1 MSSDAV
7 AAWQA
12 LLVDIDRSAGKA
24 AHLNRSTIQAL
35 HQQFESLL
43 GEGWRTG
50 RATGRSKKQ
59 SGDSRLLG
67 LRALRPLPS
76 GDQDHELA
84 GLDLQLQ
91 LVVAPSTWGVGDKE
105 AKAWRSLG
113 VQEAVDAIFLVQGPS
128 DELVRRFKARNDR
141 TVLIGLVWRLPPTS
155 LRVGQSEAVPA
166 MQAVARCFP
175 ESAVVRL
182 NGDCQHDMN
191 SLLLIAPR
199 VFSLPVA
206 AEELHDTV
214 TEIEAAIEELQQLA
228 NGTLDDPG
236 KAAAL
241 DAAAGDARRP
251 PKEERAVQ
259 VQSET
264 RESVEEV
271 PPTDV
276 EAGLRALLHA
286 GRRLGGWPKSV
297 VLHGPPGTGKTWS
310 ARRVARFLLEEP
322 ENLDEDPRF
331 EVVVFHP
338 SYGYD
343 EFIGGIKVTTGDDGG
358 VSYSTEPGV
367 FTRLAERAR
376 ENSDE
381 VHIMLIDELNR
392 GNLPKLFGEL
402 LYALEYRDRA
412 VTVSFRGE
420 PLVVPSNLMIIAT
433 MNTADRSAGALDAAV
448 RRRFAFIRCG
458 ADSSAI
464 TYSPRLRKLHEDLNR
479 HLLQHEVLRGL
490 AVGHSYLVG
499 QDAELLAL
507 KWQHQIVPLL
517 EEYAEDVGLPVDDLV
532 PPSWR
537 GIRWQEFRLLTRQ
550 PDSSPDAD
558 DEA

>member
-1 MSSDAV
+1 
-7 AAWQA
+7 
-12 LLVDIDRSAGKA
+12 
-24 AHLNRSTIQAL
+24 
-35 HQQFESLL
+35 
-43 GEGWRTG
+43 
-50 RATGRSKKQ
+50 
-59 SGDSRLLG
+59 
-67 LRALRPLPS
+67 
-76 GDQDHELA
+76 
-84 GLDLQLQ
+84 
-91 LVVAPSTWGVGDKE
+91 
-105 AKAWRSLG
+105 
-113 VQEAVDAIFLVQGPS
+113 
-128 DELVRRFKARNDR
+128 
-141 TVLIGLVWRLPPTS
+141 
-155 LRVGQSEAVPA
+155 
-166 MQAVARCFP
+166 
-175 ESAVVRL
+175 
-182 NGDCQHDMN
+182 MN